1 MPNMTHE
8 EYRRAA
14 EHWKI
19 RNANGQAMD
28 RGRLLEAAEDYIRA
42 NNTCALATG
51 AGTFVRCTPIEY
63 AYHDGC
69 FWMFTEGGEKFL
81 ALERNRNVC
90 LAIFDRYDGFGN
102 LKGMQVSG
110 AAELIEPFSEA
121 YLAAAAFKKLPQEAL
136 RKLPEPLQ
144 LIRVTPAKL
153 EFLNSDFKKAGFSSR
168 QTLVF

>member
-1 MPNMTHE
+1 MTHE

-19 RNANGQAMD
+19 RDANGQAMD
-28 RGRLLEAAEDYIRA
+28 RERLLAAAEDYIRA

-63 AYHDGC
+63 TYHDGC

-81 ALERNRNVC
+81 ALEHNKNVC

-110 AAELIEPFSEA
+110 TAELIEPFSEA

-136 RKLPEPLQ
+136 RKLPEPLN
-144 LIRVTPAKL
+144 LIRITPAKL
-153 EFLNSDFKKAGFSSR
+153 EFLNSDFKKAGFSNR

>member
-1 MPNMTHE
+1 MTHE

-19 RNANGQAMD
+19 RGANGQAMD
-28 RGRLLEAAEDYIRA
+28 RERLLAAAEDYIRA

>member
-1 MPNMTHE
+1 MTHE

>member
-1 MPNMTHE
+1 MQNMTHE